1 MTKTKQSNLKR
12 KRNLKDG
19 EIIPLW
25 LDDAFKI
32 MFSKIEV
39 LTMLLGKI
47 LEVDYEKLEGRVELA
62 PSRIPNRTVGE
73 AKMERDLVVR
83 IKDNPERRLIMEV
96 NIKKKFYQ
104 SVIDRNLHYLNQV
117 STSGMEE
124 GKNYSDM
131 PMSLLINFNDFFVD
145 EEHKKVFDSYL
156 YRNKEGHVLSHMQ
169 EIININIA
177 ECYRLWYNK
186 EYQGKFGEF
195 QEDLLLI
202 AASLMIEKHDEFTEC
217 IGEVRTKL
225 TIKDLMERTV
235 DEMKDDEMLWGRFYN
250 REEEEALIRESIIAE
265 ERMEARKE
273 ARYEAKKEIVLKMNE
288 ENIPLDT
295 ISKVTD
301 LTIEEIQNILNN

>member
-1 MTKTKQSNLKR
+1 M
-12 KRNLKDG
+12 KDG

-32 MFSKIEV
+32 MFSKIEI

-83 IKDNPERRLIMEV
+83 IKDNPERRIIMEV

-145 EEHKKVFDSYL
+145 DEHKKVFDSYL

-202 AASLMIEKHDEFTEC
+202 AASMMIERQDEFTEC

-250 REEEEALIRESIIAE
+250 KEEEEARIREGIIAE

-273 ARYEAKKEIVLKMNE
+273 GFKEGFDDGFSDGINYNVP
-288 ENIPLDT
+288 IGVDT
-295 ISKVTD
+295 
-301 LTIEEIQNILNN
+301 L